1 MPSWRKFP
9 QPVYDR
15 KLSSSPGTS
24 TTSPRLSAMSL
35 PHECLIQVRGTGAP
49 RLGSFMQGHVSA
61 ASCGHSSVFRSPKA
75 GPTESLMSYSS
86 AASLPD
92 NSPVLSWRVITSA
105 TTRAIL
111 ARRKVFPRILSR
123 LKVKPESRSKTSRAS
138 MYIYHVP
145 ISIFARPSPL
155 VNSYLMTLPL
165 M

>member
-9 QPVYDR
+9 QHVYDR
-15 KLSSSPGTS
+15 RLSSLPGTS
-24 TTSPRLSAMSL
+24 TTSPQLSAMSL
-35 PHECLIQVRGTGAP
+35 PPECLIQVRGTGAP
-49 RLGSFMQGHVSA
+49 RLGSFMQGHASA
-61 ASCGHSSVFRSPKA
+61 ASCGHSSVFQSPKA

-123 LKVKPESRSKTSRAS
+123 LKVRPESGPKTSRAS
-138 MYIYHVP
+138 MYMCHVP
-145 ISIFARPSPL
+145 MNSFARPSPL
-155 VNSYLMTLPL
+155 VKSYLMTLPL